1 MDDST
6 KGNASSNDAESS
18 YNMNLARR
26 TVLFKIIS
34 SMKKISLLSYL
45 LYELQLSKK
54 DCNCDYSQGR
64 VFCPEQSD

>member
-34 SMKKISLLSYL
+34 SMKKNLTI
-45 LYELQLSKK
+45 EL
-54 DCNCDYSQGR
+54 
-64 VFCPEQSD
+64 FII